1 MFKKMSIKEISD
13 FVSQVGFPIVITLL
27 LLYQQEKTTD
37 AFIKIVDSLKELI
50 NDNTQAIQATINLN
64 EKALNNYMTKD
75 SDKNGKD

>member
-1 MFKKMSIKEISD
+1 MSVKEISD

-50 NDNTQAIQATINLN
+50 NDNTQAIQAMINLN

>member
-1 MFKKMSIKEISD
+1 MSIKEISD

-64 EKALNNYMTKD
+64 EKALNNYITKD

>member
-1 MFKKMSIKEISD
+1 MSIKEISD

>member
-1 MFKKMSIKEISD
+1 MSIKEISD

-50 NDNTQAIQATINLN
+50 NDNTQAIQAMINLN

>member
-1 MFKKMSIKEISD
+1 MSIKEISD

-64 EKALNNYMTKD
+64 EKALNNYMTRD

>member
-50 NDNTQAIQATINLN
+50 NDNTQAIQAMINLN

>member
-1 MFKKMSIKEISD
+1 MSIKEISD

-50 NDNTQAIQATINLN
+50 NDNTQAIQAMINLN
-64 EKALNNYMTKD
+64 EKALNSYMTKD

>member
-1 MFKKMSIKEISD
+1 MSIKEISD

-50 NDNTQAIQATINLN
+50 NDNT
-64 EKALNNYMTKD
+64 
-75 SDKNGKD
+75 